1 MAVTYNYITEI
12 GDSFIIKPGTPIVG
26 VDLVFDFVD
35 DVEGVTVDRYFN
47 KEFRY
52 SNDGLTY
59 TDWQTIT
66 PGNLQNIN
74 IFNNQIF
81 DIEYRYTRVGS
92 DPTGALI
99 FNSCTLRIIYTPIEN
114 PDSYDESFFSD
125 FFDFNDPDVL
135 KWAINVLG
143 KVYAKGIVPDFVE
156 RTEDYKTFFGIITHW
171 FSIVVNYARLYHKIE
186 NRYDLLY
193 EFLRQRGIVLSDSHT
208 KEEMDRFMD
217 EIFNIFLLRATK
229 LKGNNEVHRLINHNE
244 NRVFISSL
252 LEENKRGWNVNS
264 CSPLYKGIGGTLNT
278 TIGFEN
284 VYGIRELENYPIPS
298 SDLGC
303 CSIFFDGDV
312 DVLKIHSPLQ
322 YGGIEANISHK
333 MIIDPNITW
342 EIEAIVKVVG
352 AIAYTPLVRFGCKMY
367 DSDGGQVDTFSID
380 TGVADN
386 SEGNFVEDAVLAL
399 NQKTVLRGI
408 IYRFDEELMSSGDSK
423 LNIGQGKNLRIS
435 VAARSLSVT
444 LKFKGALSSLY
455 IYDLKIR
462 PATLKSPISFVSL
475 INPIVCW
482 LENKN
487 TKLSKIQVLREM
499 IEKFTPYNSNFLP
512 IWIDEISETEFIP
525 LTITQVVKENISC
538 NALNDGTVLIYVSGG
553 KPPYEY
559 SLNDLP
565 YQFGNNFEGL
575 SDGNYIPK
583 VKDTDGVVAI
593 GTNVIVSRPPVIV
606 LDDVNPVDVSIYN
619 GNDGSITVFASG
631 GTQPLIYGLE
641 KRMANWSPYQASN
654 VFTNLDKGI
663 YRVRVSDA
671 KGCPAIESG
680 DIELTQPAGLQIT
693 SVVKT
698 NTSCSYLSDGTITI
712 NTIHGEPPIQYKLN
726 AGGAWQTSNVFTGLA
741 GGSYAPY
748 AKDATGYQVQDDA
761 VAVQVPAGIQ
771 VQEVAVED
779 ATTYGG
785 NDGSIFVRVWGGTG
799 LKEVSLR
806 SFLGDWSPWYET
818 VNYRYTFENLAAGR
832 YDLRVRDENGCIL
845 NYPTRID
852 VGQPQLTTT
861 ETPETSSFMI
871 NLDWLGS
878 TGGLDGMGGV
888 IRLKNH
894 LGTVVATNSIPD
906 YSKSHFMAFN
916 APKTSEGYKLD
927 FSGIT
932 IYYQGHSM
940 VGYKA
945 WYEEPDTSSCSQTD
959 ETPLYNRFN
968 QAFTVEVSNYLIDCY

>member
-26 VDLVFDFVD
+26 VELVFDFVD
-35 DVEGVTVDRYFN
+35 NVEGVTANRFFN
-47 KEFRY
+47 REFRY

-59 TDWQTIT
+59 TDWQAIT

-81 DIEYRYTRVGS
+81 DIEYRYTRAGS
-92 DPTGALI
+92 DPTGSLI
-99 FNSCTLRIIYTPIEN
+99 FNSCSLRIIYTPIEN
-114 PDSYDESFFSD
+114 PDSYDESFFAD

-143 KVYAKGIVPDFVE
+143 KVYEKGIVPDFVE
-156 RTEDYKTFFGIITHW
+156 RTEDYKIFFGIITHW
-171 FSIVVNYARLYHKIE
+171 FSIVVNYARLYRKIE

-208 KEEMDRFMD
+208 KEDMDVFMD

-252 LEENKRGWNVNS
+252 LEDNKRGWNVNS
-264 CSPLYKGIGGTLNT
+264 CSPLYKGIGRTLNT
-278 TIGFEN
+278 TIGFED

-298 SDLGC
+298 SDLVY
-303 CSIFFDGDV
+303 CSIFFDGEV
-312 DVLKIHSPLQ
+312 DVLRIHSPLQ
-322 YGGIEANISHK
+322 YRGIEANISHK

-352 AIAYTPLVRFGCKMY
+352 ASVDTPLVRFGCKMY
-367 DSDGGQVDTFSID
+367 DSDDGQVDTFSID

-399 NQKTVLRGI
+399 DQKTVLRGI
-408 IYRFDEELMSSGDSK
+408 IYRFDEELMSSDDSK
-423 LNIGQGKNLRIS
+423 LNIGQGKNLRTS

-444 LKFKGALSSLY
+444 LKFKGVLRSLY

-462 PATLKSPISFVSL
+462 PATLKAPISFVSL

-487 TKLSKIQVLREM
+487 TKLSKIQVLQEM

-512 IWIDEISETEFIP
+512 IWIDEIGETEFIP

-538 NALNDGTVLIYVSGG
+538 NALNDGTILIYVSGG

-583 VKDTDGVVAI
+583 VKDADGVVAI
-593 GTNVIVSRPPVIV
+593 GTNVIISRPPIIV

-631 GTQPLIYGLE
+631 GTQPLIYGL
-641 KRMANWSPYQASN
+641 KKGTSSWSPYQASN
-654 VFTNLDKGI
+654 VFPNLDHGI

-671 KGCPAIESG
+671 KGCPAVESG

-698 NTSCSYLSDGTITI
+698 NVTCQGLTDGTITI
-712 NTIHGEPPIQYKLN
+712 NTIQGEIPIQYKLN
-726 AGGAWQTSNVFTGLA
+726 AGGVWQTSNVFTGLA
-741 GGSYAPY
+741 GGTYVPY
-748 AKDATGYQVQDDA
+748 AKDATGYQVQDDM
-761 VAVQVPAGIQ
+761 VVVNIPTSIV
-771 VQEVAVED
+771 VQEVNVQD

-785 NDGSIFVRVWGGTG
+785 NDGSIFVRVWGGIGT
-799 LKEVSLR
+799 KEVSIR
-806 SFLGDWSPWYET
+806 SFLGEWSPWYET
-818 VNYRYTFENLAAGR
+818 VDNRYTFENLTAGR

-852 VGQPQLTTT
+852 VGQPAQTTT
-861 ETPETSSFMI
+861 QPPLRPIRLVKVGNGAANVDQHYWVGNAFYIGSGNVWTAYP
-871 NLDWLGS
+871 GS
-878 TGGLDGMGGV
+878 TVELRAVDNPPSGYFRKWIYPMG
-888 IRLKNH
+888 H
-894 LGTVVATNSIPD
+894 TYSWDYVA
-906 YSKSHFMAFN
+906 Y
-916 APKTSEGYKLD
+916 
-927 FSGIT
+927 
-932 IYYQGHSM
+932 
-940 VGYKA
+940 
-945 WYEEPDTSSCSQTD
+945 
-959 ETPLYNRFN
+959 
-968 QAFTVEVSNYLIDCY
+968 FTVPNDGSLDEIRIEVEFSDMSQ